1 MKPMIRLKDIVDQI
15 EISFDEIKSFLNT
28 RTGEII
34 SVSDE
39 ELRAA
44 EEGESLENYPEWEHE
59 IIQKAK
65 EIVFSDD
72 WITLPEKFD
81 INEYSIMEKFCSSVE
96 DDDKKHR
103 LLNSIHGRGAFRY
116 FKDTIHEFGI
126 VDDWYEYRK
135 QAFKRI
141 AIEWLESHDI
151 AFTDDKE

>member
-1 MKPMIRLKDIVDQI
+1 MIRLKDIVDQI